1 MFTRHLSEE
10 EVAIIR
16 SYSQRLRL
24 GRWSLMQ
31 MIWTGWGYSECPGA

>member
-16 SYSQRLRL
+16 KIMVSERNSPKPSQPKQCF
-24 GRWSLMQ
+24 S
-31 MIWTGWGYSECPGA
+31 TVSSDS